1 MRSLVEDPKVNIKS
15 FAMSVHGYQIRGSL
29 TTSAPDV
36 RGELRERYLLR
47 GERSPQ
53 ETSTYRDHSPQSVE
67 ENTPAKYYRR
77 FDLNLVRADPTTPEK
92 RNPYPVGVIC
102 PPHSTHSIASLGHS
116 PHALAKQL
124 GKGQGTGPA

>member
-1 MRSLVEDPKVNIKS
+1 MTILATSDYVNPMRDISAVCPK
-15 FAMSVHGYQIRGSL
+15 A
-29 TTSAPDV
+29 V
-36 RGELRERYLLR
+36 RHYPPRIHVELRERYLLL

-67 ENTPAKYYRR
+67 EKTPSKDYRTR
-77 FDLNLVRADPTTPEK
+77 DLNLVRADQTTPEK